1 MPTAKQRAKPPEA
14 VWDKV
19 DPLGEMLHALKMDGV
34 VYARSHLTAP
44 WGVDLPPMPG
54 CLMFHVVTSGQ
65 CTLDV
70 PGEEVLTLQP
80 GQFALIPHGQGHRIL
95 YRKGA
100 KCRNFFELPIE
111 RVTDR
116 YEVLRY
122 GGGGDVTT
130 LICGCVKFDHP
141 AAKDLVELLPA
152 ILHIETWSDSHAE
165 WMHSTLR
172 LMAAETSAMQPGGET
187 IVTRLA
193 DILVIQAI
201 RTWLNSNPTAN
212 TGWLGAIRDER
223 IGPALTLMHR
233 EPTKNW
239 TVASLADEVAMS
251 RSAFS
256 ARFTE
261 LVGKSPLQYLTQW
274 RMHLAGTWLREQD
287 ITLAECA
294 GRLGYESEAAFS
306 RAFKRV
312 VGVAP
317 GTWKK
322 RQNTDQDAGVAV

>member
-1 MPTAKQRAKPPEA
+1 
-14 VWDKV
+14 
-19 DPLGEMLHALKMDGV
+19 
-34 VYARSHLTAP
+34 
-44 WGVDLPPMPG
+44 
-54 CLMFHVVTSGQ
+54 
-65 CTLDV
+65 
-70 PGEEVLTLQP
+70 
-80 GQFALIPHGQGHRIL
+80 
-95 YRKGA
+95 
-100 KCRNFFELPIE
+100 
-111 RVTDR
+111 
-116 YEVLRY
+116 
-122 GGGGDVTT
+122 
-130 LICGCVKFDHP
+130 
-141 AAKDLVELLPA
+141 
-152 ILHIETWSDSHAE
+152 
-165 WMHSTLR
+165 
-172 LMAAETSAMQPGGET
+172 MAAETAAMRPGGET

-201 RTWLNSNPTAN
+201 RSWLASNPTAH

-239 TVASLADEVAMS
+239 TVGSLADAVSMS

-261 LVGKSPLQYLTQW
+261 RVGKSPLQYLTHW
-274 RMHLAGTWLREQD
+274 RMQLAGTWLREQD

-322 RQNTDQDAGVAV
+322 RHFTDDASGEAV